1 MSEEV
6 RGIWATVE
14 WSESDVID
22 SLDAAGIDPTVEN
35 IEYVIDKCKHI
46 SDIMTERG
54 WLVIDDAVSDLILEL
69 KEKENGK

>member
-22 SLDAAGIDPTVEN
+22 SLDAAGIERAFLIASTYSGGTHVMTV
-35 IEYVIDKCKHI
+35 
-46 SDIMTERG
+46 SRS
-54 WLVIDDAVSDLILEL
+54 A
-69 KEKENGK
+69 